1 VKNLKKIIL
10 ISAVVLAMALL
21 AVNTLS
27 ADVPASVNVPK
38 SCGIVVT
45 AGSPIAFGDVAT
57 GTTSSA
63 QTVSIKN
70 KGSAPSTSFTV
81 YGTAWT
87 GGTGMSVGQTS
98 VNDGTWKTLTLTPG
112 ITIYTGVISNGE
124 TKQPQFNV
132 TIPEGQAQALYSQT
146 ITFTAGC

>member
-1 VKNLKKIIL
+1 LKEIIG
-10 ISAVVLAMALL
+10 IATVLALTLWAINVLAL
-21 AVNTLS
+21 
-27 ADVPASVNVPK
+27 DVPASVSVPK
-38 SCGIVVT
+38 SCGIAVT
-45 AGSPIAFGDVAT
+45 AGSPIAFGSVST
-57 GTTSSA
+57 GTESTN

-98 VNDGTWKTLTLTPG
+98 VYDTAWNALTASPG
-112 ITIYTGVISNGE
+112 STIFGGVINNGE
-124 TKQPQFNV
+124 TKNILFKV
-132 TIPEGQAQALYSQT
+132 AIPDGQAQATYSQT